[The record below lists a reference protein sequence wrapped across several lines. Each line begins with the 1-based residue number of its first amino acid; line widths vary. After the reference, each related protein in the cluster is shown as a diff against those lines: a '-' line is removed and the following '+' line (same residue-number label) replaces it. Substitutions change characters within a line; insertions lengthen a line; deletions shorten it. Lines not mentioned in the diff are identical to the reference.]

1 MSCVG
6 SVVENRKFASKVAII
21 GFIYMLMVS
30 HIRMCVC
37 LTPFVVNSELE
48 NRVSEVIAAGGYRI
62 FPFYSLT
69 VRIIST

>member
-1 MSCVG
+1 
-6 SVVENRKFASKVAII
+6 
-21 GFIYMLMVS
+21 MLMVS
-30 HIRMCVC
+30 HIRMYVC